1 MSVSKGF
8 LGTLMVLASFSL
20 GLGACAKGAEVAD
33 EDESEA
39 VSADAAADTSKPS
52 TTPARDAANDS
63 APPKDSSV
71 ADTSTVD
78 ATPPPPP
85 PPDASTGNPP
95 ATCTDNLM
103 LAKGVTQLAAGDT
116 PPCDGT
122 CRGCCN
128 PAPFVFCV
136 KPIF

>member
-52 TTPARDAANDS
+52 TTPARDAATDS
-63 APPKDSSV
+63 APPKDASIP
-71 ADTSTVD
+71 DTATVD

>member
-52 TTPARDAANDS
+52 TTPARDAATDS

-71 ADTSTVD
+71 ADTSTV
-78 ATPPPPP
+78 
-85 PPDASTGNPP
+85 
-95 ATCTDNLM
+95 
-103 LAKGVTQLAAGDT
+103 
-116 PPCDGT
+116 
-122 CRGCCN
+122 
-128 PAPFVFCV
+128 
-136 KPIF
+136 

>member
-8 LGTLMVLASFSL
+8 LGMMAVLASFSL
-20 GLGACAKGAEVAD
+20 ALGACAKGAEVAD

-39 VSADAAADTSKPS
+39 VSSDAAADTSKPQPP
-52 TTPARDAANDS
+52 PARDASTDS
-63 APPKDSSV
+63 APPKDASV
-71 ADTSTVD
+71 PDTSTVD

-95 ATCTDNLM
+95 GTCTDNLM